1 MILIHGVS
9 PEQIQMLPLSA
20 LERSILSKK
29 QNSPVVYRYES
40 LGALNFELKTRAS
53 IVEAAKALNAS
64 GVDFADFDKS
74 RCNEQFWTRMENGGF
89 QLRSDVLPSDGI
101 NDIFRNGK
109 LYAFECSMAIVM
121 VLYKAILDVLPM
133 QTFNRHFQNLI
144 LYGWHYDK
152 DLPLRKVESGLEVY
166 PGDVQYFKNP
176 DYDPETPEWQGENV
190 VVLADDLYFGHGIG
204 IRTSRGMID
213 ALNGARRP
221 FSHTSA
227 YLMDEV
233 VILEYELLRT
243 LPLREERTG
252 TGNGDA
258 VIAQI
263 GTRTYSYK
271 NGKFEVV

>member
-9 PEQIQMLPLSA
+9 AEQINMLPLSF
-20 LERSILSKK
+20 LERSILNKK
-29 QNSPVVYRYES
+29 QNSPVVYRYDS
-40 LGALNFELKTRAS
+40 LGALHFELKTRAS
-53 IVEAAKALNAS
+53 IVEAAKALDAS
-64 GVDFADFDKS
+64 GADFADFDKS

-109 LYAFECSMAIVM
+109 RYAFECSMAIVM
-121 VLYKAILDVLPM
+121 VLYKGILDILPK
-133 QTFNRHFQNLI
+133 QTFNRHFQDII
-144 LYGWHYDK
+144 LYGWHYDR
-152 DLPLRKVESGLEVY
+152 DLPLRKIESGLEVY

-190 VVLADDLYFGHGIG
+190 VVLADNLYFGHGIG

-213 ALNGARRP
+213 ALNKARRP
-221 FSHTSA
+221 FSYTSA

-243 LPLREERTG
+243 LPLREERTE
-252 TGNGDA
+252 TDNEDV
-258 VIAQI
+258 VIAHI
-263 GTRTYSYK
+263 GSRKCSYP
-271 NGKFEVV
+271 NR

>member
-1 MILIHGVS
+1 MILINGVS
-9 PEQIQMLPLSA
+9 PEQINMMPLST

-29 QNSPVVYRYES
+29 QNSPVVYRYDS
-40 LGALNFELKTRAS
+40 LGALNFELKTRVS
-53 IVEAAKALNAS
+53 IVEAAKTLNAS

-74 RCNEQFWTRMENGGF
+74 RCNEQFWIRMENGGF

-121 VLYKAILDVLPM
+121 VLYKAILDVLPK
-133 QTFNRHFQNLI
+133 QTFNRHFQDLV

-152 DLPLRKVESGLEVY
+152 DLPLRKIESGLEVY

-190 VVLADDLYFGHGIG
+190 VVLGDDLYFGHGIG

-213 ALNGARRP
+213 ALNKARRP
-221 FSHTSA
+221 FSYTSA

-252 TGNGDA
+252 MDDVGVLTA
-258 VIAQI
+258 HI
-263 GTRTYSYK
+263 GTQAYHYK
-271 NGKFEVV
+271 NDKFDVV